1 MRKCAYILLRHT
13 RRRQPRPTT
22 HFFVACATRGGGGR
36 ARVEFVFYRQ
46 GDCWHTGASTRMALT
61 LSPQDIATLR
71 KELGVAGYR

>member
-1 MRKCAYILLRHT
+1 MRLYMVAPHKKKTPPANPPLLR
-13 RRRQPRPTT
+13 RVRD
-22 HFFVACATRGGGGR
+22 ARGGEGR